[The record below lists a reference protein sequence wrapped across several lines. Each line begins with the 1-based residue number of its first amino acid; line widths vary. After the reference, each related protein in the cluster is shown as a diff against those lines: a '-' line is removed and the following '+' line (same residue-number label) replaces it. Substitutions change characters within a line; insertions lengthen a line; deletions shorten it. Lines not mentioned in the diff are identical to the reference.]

1 MAGFVFQV
9 KLYTHTWE
17 ESKENSESYKLI
29 TQTSKFKDYNQNLKK
44 QTKKKQSK
52 AATLPHQ
59 KELVG
64 VVCASGSQISKR
76 RATDGKNT

>member
-44 QTKKKQSK
+44 KQKTKQSK

-76 RATDGKNT
+76 RAMDGKNT

>member
-44 QTKKKQSK
+44 KQKKKQSK

-76 RATDGKNT
+76 RAMDGKNT

>member
-44 QTKKKQSK
+44 KKNSLKP
-52 AATLPHQ
+52 LLFH
-59 KELVG
+59 
-64 VVCASGSQISKR
+64 IKR
-76 RATDGKNT
+76 S

>member
-44 QTKKKQSK
+44 KKKQK
-52 AATLPHQ
+52 T
-59 KELVG
+59 V
-64 VVCASGSQISKR
+64 
-76 RATDGKNT
+76 

>member
-76 RATDGKNT
+76 RAMDGKNT

>member
-44 QTKKKQSK
+44 KTKKKQSK
-52 AATLPHQ
+52 ATTLPHQ

-76 RATDGKNT
+76 RAMDGKNT

>member
-44 QTKKKQSK
+44 TNKKK
-52 AATLPHQ
+52 P
-59 KELVG
+59 V
-64 VVCASGSQISKR
+64 
-76 RATDGKNT
+76 